1 MLSAPDNDRALS
13 SPLAQYI
20 KLFSTYIKLFFSR
33 CRPAGVADVPLSERR
48 YGLRSDAA
56 NFIRTGH
63 KPARWLSTI
72 LRRQSHRHHDFGIS
86 ESTSPLPPRPA
97 VLLASASSGGTI
109 ASVRALD
116 QAGIETHVIASS
128 LLSPAVW
135 SRHVVRSYPAPP
147 ESHGRHFLNRLLE
160 IGSANP
166 GLVILPTSD
175 QTAWLYATHA
185 KELRKYFHLYQPR
198 LDSVRRILDKKLL
211 AEAALRAGLDSLPCW
226 DPENSDELR
235 ALAPTLPYPI
245 LIKPRT
251 HVERTRN
258 DKGVV
263 VETASDLI
271 ARHKSFVARERLQRD
286 RNDSVDHRPILQPF
300 VADGSNRVQ
309 SVTGFIDRTGSLF
322 VTRRSVKVFQRSQ
335 PIGVGVCHES
345 LPSSPSLSR
354 AVYKLCREL
363 NYFGIFE
370 VEFIRFNG
378 HWAVIDFNPRLYNQ
392 IGLDIRRGVPLP
404 LLAFLDATGQ
414 KGALKEAVAK
424 ASIEDE
430 NVVVFNDRFTLN
442 AILLAQALFS
452 RMSRQE
458 RTRWR
463 QWILRHSSCAV
474 DVALDKYD
482 WPPGAVHAL
491 SETFLGLRALPRFL
505 SAKSESS
512 LVVPPAP
519 SKVRSL

>member
-1 MLSAPDNDRALS
+1 MIALKVLTMLSAPDNDQA
-13 SPLAQYI
+13 
-20 KLFSTYIKLFFSR
+20 
-33 CRPAGVADVPLSERR
+33 
-48 YGLRSDAA
+48 
-56 NFIRTGH
+56 
-63 KPARWLSTI
+63 
-72 LRRQSHRHHDFGIS
+72 
-86 ESTSPLPPRPA
+86 TSPLLPRPT
-97 VLLASASSGGTI
+97 VLLASAASGGTI
-109 ASVRALD
+109 AAVRTLD
-116 QAGIETHVIASS
+116 QAGIETHVIASG

-135 SRHVVRSYPAPP
+135 SRHVVRTYSAPP
-147 ESHGRHFLNRLLE
+147 EIHGRHFLNRLLE

-175 QTAWLYATHA
+175 QTAHLYATHA
-185 KELRKYFHLYQPR
+185 KELSKYFHLYQPP
-198 LDSVRRILDKKLL
+198 LDSLRRILDKKLFT
-211 AEAALRAGLDSLPCW
+211 EAALRAGVDSLPCW
-226 DPENSDELR
+226 APENSDQLR
-235 ALAPTLPYPI
+235 ALAPMLPYPI

-251 HVERTRN
+251 HVQRTRN

-263 VETASDLI
+263 VESATELI
-271 ARHKSFVARERLQRD
+271 ARYKSFVARERFQAE
-286 RNDSVDHRPILQPF
+286 RNDGVDHGPILQPF
-300 VADGSNRVQ
+300 VVDGSDRVQ

-345 LPSSPSLSR
+345 LPSSPSLSH

-378 HWAVIDFNPRLYNQ
+378 HWAAIDFNPRLYNQ
-392 IGLDIRRGVPLP
+392 IGLDIRRGMPLP

-414 KGALKEAVAK
+414 NGTLQEAVAK

-430 NVVVFNDRFTLN
+430 NVLVFNDRFTLN
-442 AILLAQALFS
+442 AILLAQALFLRQS
-452 RMSRQE
+452 REE

-463 QWILRHSSCAV
+463 QWMLRHSSCAV

-482 WPPGAVHAL
+482 WPPGVVHAL

-505 SAKSESS
+505 LAKSESS

-519 SKVRSL
+519 PKVQSL